1 MLSRYYSSI
10 AGRFGYASVDKYHSA
25 AHDIYSVAH
34 RRVNSKVR
42 TMDSCNLTGHGLLLP
57 DGAQS
62 RRPCLSCVRY
72 IHGEKRDGDFGSL
85 NFQGKPALKD
95 DLYAED
101 HREVPPRP
109 LQDLQASP
117 IHPQAARISLASL
130 HIWGGE
136 YCTFSDACGWVA
148 S

>member
-62 RRPCLSCVRY
+62 RRRHACHVSDTY
-72 IHGEKRDGDFGSL
+72 TGKEKRDGDFGSL

-130 HIWGGE
+130 HIWGAVKSIHR
-136 YCTFSDACGWVA
+136 F
-148 S
+148 